1 MKSTQGNKGNT
12 IKKGV
17 RYTTPKKKKR
27 VLELLSKRM
36 GIIKTACVEAGVSTK
51 TYYEWIKKDKKF
63 AEKTQD
69 IQVDQRTYVESVLM
83 RKITEKDTASVIF
96 YLKCRHPDYK
106 TKSEHEIHDSRE
118 MEEMRKGYSDLIKK
132 IAQEGND
139 KDEIT
144 KDSS

>member
-27 VLELLSKRM
+27 VLELLSMRM

-63 AEKTQD
+63 AEKAQD
-69 IQVDQRTYVESVLM
+69 IQIDQRTYVESVLI
-83 RKITEKDTASVIF
+83 RKITEKDTTSVIF

-106 TKSEHEIHDSRE
+106 PKSEHEISNSQELED
-118 MEEMRKGYSDLIKK
+118 MRNGYNDLIKK
-132 IAQEGND
+132 IAKDGDD